1 MRASWA
7 TALGRFLAL
16 AMFRA
21 LAASHPTGRWQGHH
35 WAVNADGRHSPLPCH
50 IIVMVLHVGNARK
63 STMQRHQQQHTVV
76 HAAFIMQCV
85 PWTVM
90 VQRPNSTAAIVF
102 PLESTSEV
110 VPLD

>member
-1 MRASWA
+1 
-7 TALGRFLAL
+7 
-16 AMFRA
+16 
-21 LAASHPTGRWQGHH
+21 
-35 WAVNADGRHSPLPCH
+35 
-50 IIVMVLHVGNARK
+50 
-63 STMQRHQQQHTVV
+63 MQRHQQQHTVV
-76 HAAFIMQCV
+76 HAALMQCV